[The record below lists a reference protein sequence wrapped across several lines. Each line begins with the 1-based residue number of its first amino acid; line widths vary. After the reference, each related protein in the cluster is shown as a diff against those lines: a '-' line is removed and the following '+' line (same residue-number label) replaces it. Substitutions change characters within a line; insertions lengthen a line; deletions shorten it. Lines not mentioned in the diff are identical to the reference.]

1 MVCRLVERMRAS
13 QGNAGSESETSPF
26 INSGRRAGGG
36 PVVKCLSCCCRV
48 SCLACCGVPFV
59 LFCAGGRLLAQG
71 GLAEL
76 LQADQLSAQRA
87 AGLVFQGSVTRP
99 RDGIVR
105 EGIKAARM
113 TSVVKREHR
122 SVAAAGCRA
131 GFLGPAF
138 SGRLRLRRDA

>member
-105 EGIKAARM
+105 EGIKSSKDDERCKARA
-113 TSVVKREHR
+113 SKRSR
-122 SVAAAGCRA
+122 GWLSGRLSRA
-131 GFLGPAF
+131 GFLGPV
-138 SGRLRLRRDA
+138 